1 MSALPTRAFDLARLR
16 AMDAD
21 VQLDAADII
30 APRLPVSAMRV
41 RITLED
47 GVLTLDPLRFA
58 VAGGRMA
65 GSVRLDAS
73 ADPIRAR
80 AELQARALELPR
92 LFPDS
97 EMVQDSMGT
106 IAGDLQLQGSGNSVA
121 AMLGASSGR
130 LDLAM
135 GRGRISNLLL
145 EMAGLDIAE
154 VLQFLLSEDQTVQ
167 IHCAYAQF
175 AVEDGLMRTDTL
187 ALDTTDT
194 VIFGEGSIDLGHELL
209 DLQLTPRP
217 KDSSI
222 AALRVPLQ
230 VSGTLRDPD
239 IAPEGGPL
247 ALRAL
252 AGAALYALAPPAA
265 LLALVETG
273 PGRTTTCDPAVDNRS
288 AQEESGD

>member
-1 MSALPTRAFDLARLR
+1 
-16 AMDAD
+16 
-21 VQLDAADII
+21 
-30 APRLPVSAMRV
+30 
-41 RITLED
+41 
-47 GVLTLDPLRFA
+47 
-58 VAGGRMA
+58 
-65 GSVRLDAS
+65 
-73 ADPIRAR
+73 
-80 AELQARALELPR
+80 
-92 LFPDS
+92 
-97 EMVQDSMGT
+97 
-106 IAGDLQLQGSGNSVA
+106 NSVA

-194 VIFGEGSIDLGHELL
+194 VIFGEGSIDLGRELL

-222 AALRVPLQ
+222 AAL
-230 VSGTLRDPD
+230 
-239 IAPEGGPL
+239 
-247 ALRAL
+247 
-252 AGAALYALAPPAA
+252 
-265 LLALVETG
+265 
-273 PGRTTTCDPAVDNRS
+273 
-288 AQEESGD
+288 